1 MGKEFIKIINIVIEA
16 LLDIIYPYD
25 NKCIICGIEGFR
37 GICSRCKSDIKRV
50 QEQEEI
56 IAYGY
61 YGGVLKKLILNLKY
75 HKSFIAGKVLAD
87 LLCQII
93 REKHLSI
100 DYICYVPISKKSL
113 KKRGFN
119 QCRVLAK
126 NMSIAL
132 DIPIID
138 CLVKVKETK
147 EQKLLGKEE
156 RAKNILNAF
165 TIKNKEKLFKDLI
178 YALTLSGKIF
188 GTFMAGVILGLYLDS
203 ILLTKP
209 LLTLVFLVLAFIEV
223 MRILLKGGQ
232 S

>member
-75 HKSFIAGKVLAD
+75 HKSFIAGEVLAD
-87 LLCQII
+87 FLCQII

-165 TIKNKEKLFKDLI
+165 TIKNKEKLFRKN
-178 YALTLSGKIF
+178 
-188 GTFMAGVILGLYLDS
+188 
-203 ILLTKP
+203 ILLIDD
-209 LLTLVFLVLAFIEV
+209 VFLL
-223 MRILLKGGQ
+223 
-232 S
+232 

>member
-1 MGKEFIKIINIVIEA
+1 MGKEIIKIIKIALEA

-25 NKCIICGIEGFR
+25 NKCIICGVEGFL
-37 GICSRCKSDIKRV
+37 GICSKCKSEIKRV
-50 QEQEEI
+50 HQQEEI

-93 REKHLSI
+93 IEKKLSI
-100 DYICYVPISKKSL
+100 DCICYVPISKDSL

-119 QCRVLAK
+119 QCSVLAK
-126 NMSIAL
+126 NISSIL
-132 DIPIID
+132 DIPVID

-156 RAKNILNAF
+156 RMKNILDAF
-165 TIKNKEKLFKDLI
+165 EIKNKEKLFK
-178 YALTLSGKIF
+178 KN
-188 GTFMAGVILGLYLDS
+188 
-203 ILLTKP
+203 ILLIDDVYTTGATINECKKNIEKCNINKIY
-209 LLTLVFLVLAFIEV
+209 LLTIAKSNI
-223 MRILLKGGQ
+223 
-232 S
+232 